1 MNLLPKI
8 SLKLLL
14 LLASFYAKAQDSV
27 WTLQSCIEYALQNNL
42 TVKQSELDKRL
53 AEVNLNSAKMGFY
66 PSLSLSTNSGLNLGR
81 SINPTTNQFENTQFS
96 YAGLNASSNVLLFGW
111 FQKHYNVQK
120 SGLQLQQTN
129 ESYEQLKDDIT
140 LNISTAYLRALLAQ
154 EQIGNI
160 LYQIDVSTNNLI
172 RIEKLLDAG
181 KSNMLELSQ
190 AETQLS
196 GDSSLYLQAILNEQ
210 QALIELQTLLNL
222 DYSNKIILDYRLQ
235 EDLFALKKIDP
246 EAVYQEALGNCHS
259 IRSSEYAIDIAQKQV
274 QISKAAGLPTIN
286 LFYSTGTNYSSS
298 FYEYLPSGEKQ
309 LMNFGRQINSN
320 FSHAIGIGLSI
331 PVFNNFNS
339 RNSIKSANIG
349 LHKAN
354 IVHLEAKQKL
364 RKDIYTA
371 CTDYELTVQKLYN
384 AKNISLNSERA
395 FNAATIRYESGL
407 ISHIEY
413 LTEKNNFLKAQ
424 NETSALKYELQFKQ
438 MQLDCYRSGCG
449 E

>member
-1 MNLLPKI
+1 M
-8 SLKLLL
+8 LLL
-14 LLASFYAKAQDSV
+14 LSFHAKAQDAV
-27 WTLQSCIEYALQNNL
+27 WTLQSCIDYALQHNL

-53 AEVNLNSAKMGFY
+53 SEVNLNSAKMELY
-66 PSLSLSTNSGLNLGR
+66 PSLNLSTNSGLNLGR
-81 SINPTTNQFENTQFS
+81 SITPTTNQFENTQFS
-96 YAGLNASSNVLLFGW
+96 YAGLNASSGVLLFGW
-111 FQKHYNVQK
+111 FRKRYNAQK

-129 ESYEQLKDDIT
+129 ERYEQLKDDIA
-140 LNISTAYLRALLAQ
+140 LNISTAYLRALLAK

-160 LYQIDVSTNNLI
+160 RYQIEVSTNNLI
-172 RIEKLLDAG
+172 RIEKLLNAG

-222 DYSNKIILDYRLQ
+222 DYSNKITLDYRLQ
-235 EDLFALKKIDP
+235 EDVFALKKMDP
-246 EAVYQEALGNCHS
+246 EAVYQEALGNYHS
-259 IRSSEYAIDIAQKQV
+259 IRSSEYGIAIAQKQV
-274 QISKAAGLPTIN
+274 RISKAAGLPSVN

-298 FYEYLPSGEKQ
+298 FYEYLPSGDKQ

-339 RNSIKSANIG
+339 RNSIKTSQIN
-349 LHKAN
+349 LHKASLA
-354 IVHLEAKQKL
+354 HLEAKQKL
-364 RKDIYTA
+364 RKDIYIA
-371 CTDYELTVQKLYN
+371 CTDYELTLQKFYN
-384 AKNISLNSERA
+384 AKSISLNSERA

-407 ISHIEY
+407 ITNFEY

-424 NETSALKYELQFKQ
+424 NEASALKYELQFKK
-438 MQLDCYRSGCG
+438 MQLDCYRSSCG